1 MGVLQNEKQTET
13 SYSDEDLF
21 VLMSYKKDNEAEA
34 QEAFR
39 VFYDRYKKLLWS
51 LCYGVCTKLNI
62 ENGKEFA
69 KYVFSNTMMA
79 IYEHPTYD
87 FSKSKLS
94 TWMSKIA
101 YNEALDLIEEHD
113 LSNTKVIPLNETIT
127 ASIPD
132 KESDIVQYETPQKR
146 ILNEALNLLSERD
159 REILLTCFMYQ
170 EEHKHLPDEVLNELS
185 RKYSTTPTYIRQ
197 IKKRA
202 LDKIKAHIFQNST
215 FLNN

>member
-1 MGVLQNEKQTET
+1 MGVLQNEKQTEA

-21 VLMSYKKDNEAEA
+21 VLMSFKKDNETEA

-51 LCYGVCTKLNI
+51 LCYAVCTKLDI
-62 ENGKEFA
+62 VNGKEFA
-69 KYVFSNTMMA
+69 KHVFNNTMMA
-79 IYEHPTYD
+79 IYEHPTFD
-87 FSKSKLS
+87 SSKSKLS
-94 TWMSKIA
+94 TWMSTIA
-101 YNEALDLIEEHD
+101 RNEAFDLIKEYGLND
-113 LSNTKVIPLNETIT
+113 TKVIPLNETIT
-127 ASIPD
+127 MSITD
-132 KESDIVQYETPQKR
+132 KERDVVEYETPQKK
-146 ILNEALNLLSERD
+146 ILVEALNLLSERD

-185 RKYSTTPTYIRQ
+185 RRYATTSANIRQ

-202 LDKIKAHIFQNST
+202 LDKVKAHISQNST